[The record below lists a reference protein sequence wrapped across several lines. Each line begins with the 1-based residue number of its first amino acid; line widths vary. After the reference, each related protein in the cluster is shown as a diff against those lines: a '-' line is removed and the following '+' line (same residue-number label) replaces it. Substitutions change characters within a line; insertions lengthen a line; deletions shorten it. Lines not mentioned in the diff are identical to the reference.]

1 MTCLRRVETVAGRVF
16 GQMIGPPWRLEHHS
30 RMTGG
35 RSWNELAEVVGV
47 GIDIVI
53 GAPRG
58 CEPGSE
64 R

>member
-1 MTCLRRVETVAGRVF
+1 MIVF
-16 GQMIGPPWRLEHHS
+16 
-30 RMTGG
+30 
-35 RSWNELAEVVGV
+35 ELAEVVGVGV

>member
-1 MTCLRRVETVAGRVF
+1 MIVF
-16 GQMIGPPWRLEHHS
+16 
-30 RMTGG
+30 
-35 RSWNELAEVVGV
+35 ELAEVVGV